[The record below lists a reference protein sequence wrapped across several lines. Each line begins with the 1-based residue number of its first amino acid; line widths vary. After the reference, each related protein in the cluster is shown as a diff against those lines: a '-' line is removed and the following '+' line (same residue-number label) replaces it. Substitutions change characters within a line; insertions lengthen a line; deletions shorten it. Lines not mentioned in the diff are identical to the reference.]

1 MPLAVKGYVERVAD
15 LSRRAVRALIPITWR
30 FAMKLKTTLAA
41 VAVAAALP
49 MLAQAQ
55 SRSPMT
61 SSTAES
67 YSLLPGTTRG
77 YVAGSLGRA
86 EFDAFC
92 AFNCDDP
99 DISGKVV
106 TGGSWSN
113 MVGFEVGYIYFG
125 SANRNGGDSDAQ
137 GVNLSLVGNLPIGDV
152 FNVFAKIG
160 TTYGWTDVSVAPG
173 FGFASGTDNGFGL
186 SYGLGVGYDLNRNW
200 TVIGEW
206 EEHRLKFVGSRD
218 DVSLLSVG
226 VKYRF

>member
-1 MPLAVKGYVERVAD
+1 
-15 LSRRAVRALIPITWR
+15 
-30 FAMKLKTTLAA
+30 MKLRMSLAA

-55 SRSPMT
+55 TTRSPMT

-77 YVAGSLGRA
+77 YIAGSVGRA
-86 EFDAFC
+86 EFDTFC

-113 MVGFEVGYIYFG
+113 IIGVELGYFYFG
-125 SANRNGGDSDAQ
+125 SASRNGGDTEAQ

-152 FNVFAKIG
+152 FNVFAKVG

-173 FGFASGTDNGFGL
+173 FGFVSGTDNGFGL
-186 SYGLGVGYDLNRNW
+186 SYGAGVGFDLNRNW
-200 TVIGEW
+200 TLLAEW
-206 EEHRLKFVGSRD
+206 EQHRLKFVSGRD
-218 DVSLLSVG
+218 EVSLLSLG

>member
-1 MPLAVKGYVERVAD
+1 
-15 LSRRAVRALIPITWR
+15 
-30 FAMKLKTTLAA
+30 MKLRTSLAA
-41 VAVAAALP
+41 IAVAAALP

-55 SRSPMT
+55 STRSPMT

-92 AFNCDDP
+92 QFNCDDP

-106 TGGSWSN
+106 TGGSWSDII
-113 MVGFEVGYIYFG
+113 GLEVGYIYFG
-125 SANRNGGDSDAQ
+125 SANRNGGDTDAQ

-152 FNVFAKIG
+152 FNVFAKVG
-160 TTYGWTDVSVAPG
+160 TTYGWTDVSAAPG

-186 SYGLGVGYDLNRNW
+186 SYGLGVGFDLNRNW

-218 DVSLLSVG
+218 EISLLSVG

>member
-1 MPLAVKGYVERVAD
+1 ME
-15 LSRRAVRALIPITWR
+15 IC
-30 FAMKLKTTLAA
+30 MKLKTTLAA

-55 SRSPMT
+55 SARSPMT

-86 EFDAFC
+86 EFDTFC
-92 AFNCDDP
+92 NLNCDDP

-106 TGGSWSN
+106 TGGSWSDI
-113 MVGFEVGYIYFG
+113 VGLEVGYIYFG

-137 GVNLSLVGNLPIGDV
+137 GVNFSLVGNLPIGDV
-152 FNVFAKIG
+152 FNVFAKVG

-173 FGFASGTDNGFGL
+173 FGRSGTDNGFGL

-218 DVSLLSVG
+218 EVSLLSVG
-226 VKYRF
+226 VKYSF